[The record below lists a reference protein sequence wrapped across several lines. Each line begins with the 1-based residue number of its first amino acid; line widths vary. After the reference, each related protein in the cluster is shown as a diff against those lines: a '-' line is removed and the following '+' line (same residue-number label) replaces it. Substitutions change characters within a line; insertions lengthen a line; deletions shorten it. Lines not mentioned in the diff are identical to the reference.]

1 MAAQQLGRMQEF
13 EPDTESISAYLERL
27 QMFFEAN
34 DIAAEKKVSVLLTVI
49 GRQNFSLLR
58 NLVAPESPKDKS
70 FDDLTKLLKSHFEPK
85 KLVIAERFNFYRRDQ
100 QAGESIMD
108 FVADLRRLTLNCEFE
123 AFLDQALRDRFV
135 CGLKK

>member
-1 MAAQQLGRMQEF
+1 MCAEVIQYIWRRGELEPIIMAAHHQLGRMQEF

-49 GRQNFSLLR
+49 GKQNFSLLR
-58 NLVAPESPKDKS
+58 NLVAPETPKDKS
-70 FDDLTKLLKSHFEPK
+70 FDDLTALLKSHFEPK

-100 QAGESIMD
+100 PTG
-108 FVADLRRLTLNCEFE
+108 
-123 AFLDQALRDRFV
+123 
-135 CGLKK
+135 